1 MVSPVETHSQDFTMR
16 AIRQAAQETGT
27 DFNFLVDTAARE
39 SNFDVRAEART
50 SSAAGMF
57 QFIEQT
63 WLGVLSR
70 RGAEH
75 GYAAEADAITQ
86 DANGRFTVTDPAR
99 RQEILDLR
107 FDAVASARMAGEL
120 AAENNSV
127 IEARIG
133 RPASGG
139 ELYAAHFL
147 GAGGAAELISAAEN
161 RPDQRADTL
170 FPAAARANRPI
181 FFEGGRPRS
190 TSEVLA
196 VLTHEGNGHSSR
208 VNSRQMAQAAA
219 LQEVGNMLATP
230 GSPAGA
236 TSVSAPTPVMQSVAS
251 MRSNLQVGNGELS
264 PALVEILASL
274 DAPRAGRVRDS

>member
-1 MVSPVETHSQDFTMR
+1 MVSPVDTHSQDFTMR

-86 DANGRFTVTDPAR
+86 NANGRFTVTDPAR
-99 RQEILDLR
+99 REEILDLR

-120 AAENNSV
+120 AAENSRV
-127 IEARIG
+127 IESRIG

-147 GAGGAAELISAAEN
+147 GAGGAAELISAAEG

-190 TSEVLA
+190 TAEVLA
-196 VLTHEGNGHSSR
+196 VLTHEGDGARTRGNT
-208 VNSRQMAQAAA
+208 RQLAQATAM
-219 LQEVGNMLATP
+219 QEVGNMLATP
-230 GSPAGA
+230 SGS
-236 TSVSAPTPVMQSVAS
+236 TSGNSMAAPSPVMQSVAS

>member
-1 MVSPVETHSQDFTMR
+1 MR

-39 SNFDVRAEART
+39 SNFDVRAQART

-63 WLGVLSR
+63 WLGVLAR
-70 RGAEH
+70 RGADH
-75 GYAAEADAITQ
+75 GYEAASQAISQ
-86 DANGRFTVTDPAR
+86 DANGRFTVSDPAQ
-99 RQEILDLR
+99 RQQILDLR

-120 AAENNSV
+120 AAENNAV
-127 IEARIG
+127 IESRIG
-133 RPASGG
+133 RPASSG

-147 GAGGAAELISAAEN
+147 GAGGAAELINAAQDN
-161 RPDQRADTL
+161 PDQRADTL

-190 TSEVLA
+190 AAEVLA
-196 VLTHEGNGHSSR
+196 VLTHEGNGHER
-208 VNSRQMAQAAA
+208 TNTRRLAAA
-219 LQEVGNMLATP
+219 AAVQEVGNMLATP
-230 GSPAGA
+230 LDNS
-236 TSVSAPTPVMQSVAS
+236 SVSPSPVVRASVAS
-251 MRSNLQVGNGELS
+251 IRSNLQVGNGELS

-274 DAPRAGRVRDS
+274 DAPRSGRSRNS

>member
-75 GYAAEADAITQ
+75 GYAAEADAISQ
-86 DANGRFTVTDPAR
+86 DANGRFTVADPAR

-147 GAGGAAELISAAEN
+147 GAGGAAELISAAES

-196 VLTHEGNGHSSR
+196 ALTHEGNGHSSR

-251 MRSNLQVGNGELS
+251 MRSNLQVGHGELS